1 MSLGNRAAAHS
12 FAKVPDVKMARSQ
25 FDRSHTRKDTFN
37 FDLLTPCF
45 VDEILPGDTIN
56 LQVATFMRL
65 ATQKVPIMDNMMVDF
80 FFFFVPNRLV
90 WDNWEKFQG
99 AQENPNDS
107 IDYTIP
113 VMNNV
118 NSNLYGSIWDK
129 FGLPCMNA
137 GGDPNLILQNI
148 NALPFRAHNLIWNTW
163 FRDENL
169 QNSKTVLKTNG
180 PDPIANYALYP
191 RGKRFDYFTSMQRAP
206 QKGAAVTIP
215 LGNTAPVLLD
225 MTKVPTPGVI
235 RNAASYSPQTGTQ
248 NLQNNAGTFYGAGI
262 GNMVYDPQNTLYTDL
277 SAASAATINV
287 LRQAFQVQSILE
299 LDARGGTR
307 YVEILQSHWNVTSPD
322 FRLQRPEYLGGG
334 SVKINAHPVA
344 QTAPT
349 AGTDAQA
356 QLAAFATAS
365 SDGSSIG
372 FNHSFVEHG
381 YVIGYMCARADISYQ
396 QGLNRMWSRRTRFDF
411 AEPKLQEL
419 GEQAVLNK
427 ELFYSVGDGLN
438 DVAVGYAERY
448 AEYRTKPSEIRGEF
462 NSGFAQSLDY
472 WHMAEEFATRPAL
485 NAAFIEQKTPIE
497 RAIAVTDAPD
507 LLADLWFKQKH
518 SRALMTYSTP
528 LSLGRF

>member
-1 MSLGNRAAAHS
+1 
-12 FAKVPDVKMARSQ
+12 
-25 FDRSHTRKDTFN
+25 
-37 FDLLTPCF
+37 
-45 VDEILPGDTIN
+45 
-56 LQVATFMRL
+56 MRL

-262 GNMVYDPQNTLYTDL
+262 G
-277 SAASAATINV
+277 
-287 LRQAFQVQSILE
+287 
-299 LDARGGTR
+299 
-307 YVEILQSHWNVTSPD
+307 
-322 FRLQRPEYLGGG
+322 
-334 SVKINAHPVA
+334 
-344 QTAPT
+344 
-349 AGTDAQA
+349 
-356 QLAAFATAS
+356 
-365 SDGSSIG
+365 
-372 FNHSFVEHG
+372 
-381 YVIGYMCARADISYQ
+381 YMCARADISYQ